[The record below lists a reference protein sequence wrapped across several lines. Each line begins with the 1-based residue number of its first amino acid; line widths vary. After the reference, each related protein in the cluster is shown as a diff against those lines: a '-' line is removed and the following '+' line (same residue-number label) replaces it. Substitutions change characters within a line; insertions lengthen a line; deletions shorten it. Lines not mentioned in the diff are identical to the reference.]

1 MKVQISMYA
10 TLKQYAP
17 GGRGNFE
24 LNLASGATVKT
35 LIERLK
41 IPQTVEKVI
50 LINGRLA
57 DDGTRLSDVDKI
69 TIFPPIEGG

>member
-17 GGRGNFE
+17 GGQGNFE
-24 LNLASGATVKT
+24 LGLASEATVKT

-50 LINGRLA
+50 LKNGRLA
-57 DDGTRLSDVDKI
+57 GDGTRLADGDKI

>member
-57 DDGTRLSDVDKI
+57 DDGTRLADVDKI

>member
-1 MKVQISMYA
+1 MKVQISVYA

-17 GGRGNFE
+17 GGQGNFE
-24 LNLASGATVKT
+24 LNLTDGATIKT
-35 LIERLK
+35 LIERLN

-57 DDGTRLSDVDKI
+57 EDATRLADADKI